1 MSAAARTAD
10 PPDLARPAALLRP
23 HLPAFAAVV
32 LLRVV
37 AAVAGLAPLLA
48 VAEIGRALLAP
59 GPVDAGHM
67 WTLVLLGAAGLFVR
81 LAATA
86 ASSGIAHLLDIRV
99 QLGLRRA
106 LAAHLGRVPVGRLAG
121 RRSGEPA
128 TVVGPDVTAL
138 HPVVAHVPAEL
149 VSAFVVPLVSLL
161 YLLTVDWRLTLITLV
176 PVLAAVALVPLLMT
190 PARTREQ
197 AEFDAALGRIADAV
211 VEFVR
216 GIAVVKT
223 FGGAGRAHHEFTDA
237 ANAFVAVFLRW
248 VRGVASVAAG
258 MQLAL
263 SPPVVLLTVLAGG
276 TAFVTNGSMAPADV
290 LPFLLLGL
298 GLTAPVAALGHG
310 FDDLTAAR
318 RALDR
323 IGAVLAVPPLPE
335 PDRPIPPAG
344 NRIELRG
351 VRFGHDPEHEVL
363 RGVDLVLEPGTVT
376 ALTGPSG
383 SGKSTLVHLLSRFLE
398 PTAGTVTLG
407 GVALRDLG
415 SAELFRRVS
424 FVFQDVR
431 VLRASI
437 AENIALAVPDAS
449 RAAIVR
455 AAEAAQLHRRILAL
469 PRGYDT
475 VLGAEAQLS
484 GGEAQRL
491 ALARAL
497 LADTPVLVLDEAT
510 AFADPRTERA
520 VRDALAARPGER
532 TILVIAHRPETVAA
546 ADTVVTLADGRLA
559 PAAVPI
565 ASGPE
570 AFRAEEIR

>member
-1 MSAAARTAD
+1 MTVAAAGS
-10 PPDLARPAALLRP
+10 PELVLRP

-32 LLRVV
+32 LLRIV

-59 GPVDAGHM
+59 GPADAGHLRS
-67 WTLVLLGAAGLFVR
+67 LVLLGAAGLLVR

-86 ASSGIAHLLDIRV
+86 ASSAVAHLLDLRV
-99 QLGLRRA
+99 QLELRRA
-106 LAAHLGRVPVGRLAG
+106 LAVHLGRVPLGWFAD
-121 RRSGEPA
+121 RRSNEPA
-128 TVVGPDVTAL
+128 QVVGPDVAAL
-138 HPVVAHVPAEL
+138 HPVTAHAPAEL
-149 VSAFVVPLVSLL
+149 VSAFVVPLISLS
-161 YLLTVDWRLTLITLV
+161 YLFAVDWRLTLITLI
-176 PVLAAVALVPLLMT
+176 PVFAAVALVPLLMT

-223 FGGAGRAHHEFTDA
+223 FGGAGRAHRRFTDA
-237 ANAFVAVFLRW
+237 ADAFVAVFLRW
-248 VRGVASVAAG
+248 VRAVAAVAAG

-263 SPPVVLLTVLAGG
+263 APPVVLLTVLAGG
-276 TAFVTNGSMAPADV
+276 AAFVANGSMAPADI
-290 LPFLLLGL
+290 LPFLLLGI

-310 FDDLTAAR
+310 FDDLTAAG

-323 IGAVLAVPPLPE
+323 IRAVLAVPPLPE
-335 PDRPIPPAG
+335 PDRSSLPAD

-351 VRFGHDPEHEVL
+351 VRFGYEPEHEVL

-376 ALTGPSG
+376 AVTGPSG
-383 SGKSTLVHLLSRFLE
+383 SGKSTLVQLLARFLE
-398 PTAGTVTLG
+398 PTAGTITLG
-407 GVALRDLG
+407 GVGLRDLG
-415 SAELFRRVS
+415 SAELYRRVS

-431 VLRASI
+431 VLRASV

-449 RAAIVR
+449 RAAIER
-455 AAEAAQLHRRILAL
+455 AAAAARLHRRILAL

-497 LADTPVLVLDEAT
+497 LADAPVLVLDEAT

-520 VRDALAARPGER
+520 VRDVLAARSGAR
-532 TILVIAHRPETVAA
+532 TVLVIAHRPETVAA
-546 ADTVVTLADGRLA
+546 ADTVVALADGR
-559 PAAVPI
+559 I
-565 ASGPE
+565 ASRDTLE
-570 AFRAEEIR
+570 AVAVEELR